1 MTQDRSEEIDALV
14 LRYLDRTDGTD
25 EPPTEVLDRLC
36 ADHPEMAD
44 ELRASV
50 RVLGGMGMLD
60 GSTDD
65 PSDRVGPYR
74 LGRRLG
80 TGGMGVVHVA
90 WRDGSDVPVALKL
103 LRADQGLE
111 PGVLERF
118 AREVEAASR
127 LDHPGIVRV
136 VDSGGLVRTEDGAP
150 PGQPYVALEF
160 HGGGTLERVT
170 RAQAGRDPLTLTG
183 ADLLASLDLDA
194 APHALPSPL
203 RGEWWRIVVTLVR
216 EVAVALAHAHT
227 RGVVHRDV
235 KPSNVLVTPEGR
247 VLLLDF
253 GLAALRG
260 SSRLTATGVQ
270 LGSLPYMAPEQI
282 RGRTQADD
290 RADIYSLAATAYELL
305 TLRLPFIADDPEKLG
320 MKILDGGITPP
331 SKLLRGLPADVALAL
346 DAVLGCAME
355 REPRH
360 RYASAEAFAADL
372 TSVLRGRPVAA
383 RPPSTIERTARWV
396 RRRPFVATTIALI
409 ALIGVGA
416 PAAYGFLE
424 ARHARE
430 IERSVDAT
438 LGQLSN
444 LLAAVETNVDSL
456 AVGALHADERVALR
470 RFRTLDEAL
479 SILQAAE
486 RDSASILST
495 STPETVLLRR
505 EIQAAKGNL
514 LAARG
519 GVLSVLERYDEADAA
534 FREVE
539 TLSRAMLEWVE
550 DPVPFQHGLGHS
562 LVRQVHVLHRRGH
575 DDTDLDLAREGIEWI
590 ERAARAGYA
599 TPASVKNRAV
609 AHIELA
615 EAYARAGDPTAAAAA
630 LERVLELLDGI
641 EAQGEGTFVT
651 EIRRGLTLIE
661 LAEIGE
667 EEAPGSG
674 EDLLVA
680 ASAAVEAALRVAPED
695 PWARAL
701 QIMTELAWADSYR
714 HLEDFETALVRASR
728 ARQLCESVLAIDPGD
743 VVVQEQLES
752 AIGLEAYLR
761 SQSEGPDATAL
772 REAVDEARDHHLDDP
787 DHLNSAIV
795 LCERLINLANFLT
808 VHTKPGDDE
817 VLAEAEELILEA
829 LAVIESVAA
838 RASTQNVVRSRTFGN
853 YSLAVARAKR
863 DDVAGADEAIAR
875 LLAAA
880 NERMPRHARMV
891 ADAHAERMLALMR
904 TTAGREAIDAARD
917 ATLSALEQ
925 AVEVGYGDLEEIR
938 TNPAL
943 DPLRGE
949 ARLEALLRRL

>member
-1 MTQDRSEEIDALV
+1 MTQDRSDEIDALV

-25 EPPTEVLDRLC
+25 EPPTEVLDGLC
-36 ADHPEMAD
+36 SDHPELA
-44 ELRASV
+44 EGLRASV

-60 GSTDD
+60 ANADG

-90 WRDGSDVPVALKL
+90 WRDGSEVPVALKL

-136 VDSGGLVRTEDGAP
+136 ADSGGLVRAEDGAP
-150 PGQPYVALEF
+150 PGPPYVALEF

-170 RAQAGRDPLTLTG
+170 RAQAGRDPMTLTG
-183 ADLLASLDLDA
+183 ADLLASLDVEA

-203 RGEWWRIVVTLVR
+203 RGEWWEIVVRIVR
-216 EVAVALAHAHT
+216 EVAVALAHAHG

-282 RGRTQADD
+282 RGRTPADD

-305 TLRLPFIADDPEKLG
+305 TLRLPFTADDPEKLG

-331 SKLLRGLPADVALAL
+331 SKLLRGLPADVARAL

-372 TSVLRGRPVAA
+372 TSLLRGRPVSA

-396 RRRPFVATTIALI
+396 RRRPFVATTIGLI

-416 PAAYGFLE
+416 PAAYGLLA

-430 IERSVDAT
+430 IERSLDAT

-456 AVGALHADERVALR
+456 AVGALHADERVALQ
-470 RFRTLDEAL
+470 RFRSLDDAL
-479 SILQAAE
+479 MILEAAE
-486 RDSASILST
+486 RDSASILAS
-495 STPETVLLRR
+495 SAPEAATLRR
-505 EIQAAKGNL
+505 ELQAAKGNL
-514 LAARG
+514 LTARG
-519 GVLSVLERYDEADAA
+519 GALSVLKRYDEADEA

-539 TLSRAMLEWVE
+539 ALCRMALETVQ
-550 DPVPFQHGLGHS
+550 DPIPFHHGLGHS
-562 LVRQVHVLHRRGH
+562 LIRQVHVIHRRGE
-575 DDTDLDLAREGIEWI
+575 DETDLDLAHEGVEWI
-590 ERAARAGYA
+590 ERAAGAGYA
-599 TPASVKNRAV
+599 TPTSIKNRAV
-609 AHIELA
+609 AYIELA
-615 EAYARAGDPTAAAAA
+615 EAYGRTGDPAAETAA
-630 LERVLELLDGI
+630 LERVLELLDEI
-641 EAQGEGTFVT
+641 EERGEGTFVT
-651 EIRRGLTLIE
+651 ELRRGLTLIE
-661 LAEIGE
+661 LVEVGE
-667 EEAPGSG
+667 EGAPGSG
-674 EDLLVA
+674 RDLLLA
-680 ASAAVEAALRVAPED
+680 ASAAVEEALRAAPED
-695 PWARAL
+695 RWARAL
-701 QIMTELAWADSYR
+701 QILTEEAWADHHR
-714 HLEDFETALVRASR
+714 RLADFESALVRATR
-728 ARQLCESVLAIDPGD
+728 ARECCESVLAIDPGD
-743 VVVQEQLES
+743 RVVEELLRRVT
-752 AIGLEAYLR
+752 GLEAYLR
-761 SQSEGPDATAL
+761 SQSDGSDPTAL
-772 REAVDEARDHHLDDP
+772 REAVDVARDHMLADP
-787 DHLNSAIV
+787 DDVNAAAI
-795 LCERLINLANFLT
+795 LCERLVNLSNLLT
-808 VHTKPGDDE
+808 VHAEAGDE
-817 VLAEAEELILEA
+817 ERLAEAEELALEA
-829 LAVIESVAA
+829 LDVMESLAP
-838 RASTQNVVRSRTFGN
+838 RTQTHNVVTTRTFGN
-853 YSLAVARAKR
+853 YSLTVARAKR
-863 DDVAGADEAIAR
+863 DDVAGAEESIAR
-875 LLAAA
+875 LLEAA
-880 NERMPRHARMV
+880 NERNPRHMRMV

-904 TTAGREAIDAARD
+904 TESDPGAIEAAREAV
-917 ATLSALEQ
+917 LSALEQ
-925 AVEVGYGDLEEIR
+925 AIDVGYGDLEEVR

-943 DPLRGE
+943 EPLRGHP
-949 ARLEALLRRL
+949 RLDAILRGR